1 MWQRSSPWGVPQKL
15 RYAVLWED
23 KGRRVQCA
31 LQRASTV
38 GLCCGDGFVA
48 EDCGDISHLSELWRG
63 TGDQRSLRKKE
74 THSLL

>member
-1 MWQRSSPWGVPQKL
+1 MEGAL
-15 RYAVLWED
+15 
-23 KGRRVQCA
+23 QCA

-63 TGDQRSLRKKE
+63 VCSDLSHSILLRVTLRKGV
-74 THSLL
+74 TVTFLHLRFVLLLVF